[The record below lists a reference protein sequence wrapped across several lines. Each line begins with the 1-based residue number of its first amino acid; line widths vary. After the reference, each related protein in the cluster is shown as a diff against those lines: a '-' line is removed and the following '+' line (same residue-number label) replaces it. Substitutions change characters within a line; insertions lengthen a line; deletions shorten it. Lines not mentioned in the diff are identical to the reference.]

1 MAFVL
6 DYFKS
11 QKEYIKLYGE
21 HTVLIIQKGIFY
33 EIYEYD
39 SSYCLNATEKEK
51 IGYAVDISYILNTDL
66 TQCDKNK
73 PYTKENPHMTGFP
86 LISYEKNKIKLLANN
101 YSIVRIDQAKTSG
114 SAVER
119 FVAEICSP
127 TLDID
132 VAANNEKMS
141 NIVSL
146 YIENNTAI
154 GKPGGKT
161 GNEYEIN
168 FDLFLLTVGVAVVDI
183 LTGKNTVSE
192 FYSKEGDEI
201 FAIQELF
208 RFILNNYPN
217 ELIININDIP
227 KEYEDKY
234 VKYLEKN
241 LQLARFSRVSIII
254 NKIPDDYKKLPY
266 QEQFLNKIFSPPAVT
281 TGGSKSKMSAAGK
294 KIHVNNLNNKK
305 SPNIKIDKS
314 PLIQTTKNSIIS
326 DLNLENIVYGRIA
339 YLILLQFCYNYNQDI
354 ITKIDKPNTKWL
366 DENKYCILTHNA
378 ILQLDLINYDKKRN
392 DKISSLMSIVN
403 KTVTKMGSKMLL
415 NLFQSPLYNASEI
428 EEYYNL
434 VDAVSKEYQK
444 ELIWMTLDKKLK
456 EFGDIE
462 LLQRKLTIGN
472 ISPKELALL
481 YMNYLKFLDL
491 YIYISKLNNKHI
503 NKLLDIDSTQFNNFI
518 SIYNDF
524 IDFEAL
530 ECCNLSDVFYNGD
543 DRSGGTVGTVEFTK
557 NPFPTSMLDESK
569 LLVEKE
575 EMLNN
580 IVDHLN
586 EFLNK
591 TRGNK
596 IVFKNEK
603 STRGAKKK
611 ESSVIALTT
620 TKAKSKLLLNSD
632 YDVDLCGELRTT
644 SLSSTDDIITSDVIE
659 ELTNE
664 IEEIKVEM
672 KKQLYIIFK
681 NVIDD
686 VKNKYNFHK
695 PIVKLVSKI
704 DVIHCYAKIA
714 YQNNYYRPI
723 IHTYKKDDKNK
734 SFLIMKNLRHPI
746 IEKLI
751 DNKYITNDVSIGYT
765 SNGGGGTDRNIDTI
779 MNGVDGILLYG
790 VNQTGKSSL
799 AKSIALNIIMAQ
811 AGCFTACNLEYK
823 PYSKII
829 TRLSGNDNIFADQSS
844 FAVEMTELRTIL
856 RQSDEN
862 TLIIGD
868 ELARGT
874 ESDSATAITVSTIL
888 SLLKNKSSFIFAT
901 HMHHLTNMKQI
912 KELNNL
918 RICHLSV
925 LYDDTRVDKYEQKL
939 IYDRKLKEGAGSSI
953 YGIMVA
959 RSLNLPIDFLNKAQ
973 EVLQDMD
980 NRKDLLN
987 INKSRYNSKL
997 YIDCCVI
1004 CGSNKQ
1010 LHTHHI
1016 IEQKNADE
1024 KGYIDNMDKNKKDNL
1039 IILCEECHIRIHKQ

>member
-11 QKEYIKLYGE
+11 QKDYIKQYGDK
-21 HTVLIIQKGIFY
+21 TVLIIQKGIFY

-39 SSYCLNATEKEK
+39 SSYCLTAKENEK
-51 IGYAVDISYILNTDL
+51 IGYAVDISYILNTEL

-101 YSIVRIDQAKTSG
+101 YSIVRIDQQKSGTSLG
-114 SAVER
+114 GATGGVER
-119 FVAEICSP
+119 FVGEICSP
-127 TLDID
+127 TLDMD
-132 VAANNEKMS
+132 VAANNDKTS

-146 YIENNTAI
+146 YIENNTTLSK
-154 GKPGGKT
+154 KPGPRT
-161 GNEYEIN
+161 GSPVSAVN

-183 LTGKNTVSE
+183 LTGKNIISE
-192 FYSKEGDEI
+192 FYSKENDEI

-227 KEYEDKY
+227 TEYEDKY
-234 VKYLEKN
+234 IKYLEKN
-241 LQLARFSRVSIII
+241 LQLARFSRVSIFI
-254 NKIPDDYKKLPY
+254 NKIPADYKKLPY
-266 QEQFLNKIFSPPAVT
+266 QEQFLNKIFNPKKESKIKISRVT
-281 TGGSKSKMSAAGK
+281 P
-294 KIHVNNLNNKK
+294 VK
-305 SPNIKIDKS
+305 SPSTPLKNLVSPNSQSMHISQSMQS
-314 PLIQTTKNSIIS
+314 PLLKEAKATIIEE
-326 DLNLENIVYGRIA
+326 LNLENIVYGKVA
-339 YLILLQFCYNYNQDI
+339 YIILLQFCYNYDANI
-354 ITKIDKPNTKWL
+354 VLKIDKPNTKWL

-378 ILQLDLINYDKKRN
+378 ILQLDLINYEKKRN

-403 KTVTKMGSKMLL
+403 KTVTKMGNKMLL
-415 NLFQSPLYNASEI
+415 NLFNNPLYNSKEI

-434 VDAVSKEYQK
+434 VDAVSKEYK
-444 ELIWMTLDKKLK
+444 GEVIWVKLDKTLK

-462 LLQRKLTIGN
+462 LFQRKLTIGN

-481 YMNYLKFLDL
+481 YMNYLKFLNL
-491 YIYISKLNNKHI
+491 YIYISKINNKFL
-503 NKLLDIDSTQFNNFI
+503 NKLLTVDSNQFNKFI

-530 ECCNLSDVFYNGD
+530 ECCTLSPSND
-543 DRSGGTVGTVEFTK
+543 GGATSSVLEFTK
-557 NPFPTSMLDESK
+557 NPFPSSMIEEAN
-569 LLVEKE
+569 LLEEKE
-575 EMLNN
+575 TILNE
-580 IVDHLN
+580 IVEHLN
-586 EFLNK
+586 EFLHK

-611 ESSVIALTT
+611 ETSVIALTT
-620 TKAKSKLLLNSD
+620 TKAKSKILINAD
-632 YDVDLCGELRTT
+632 YNIDLCGELKIV
-644 SLSSTDDIITSDVIE
+644 SLSSTDDIITSDIIE
-659 ELTNE
+659 ELTMS
-664 IEEIKVEM
+664 IEEIKIEM
-672 KKQLYIIFK
+672 RKKLFEIF
-681 NVIDD
+681 
-686 VKNKYNFHK
+686 NKTINDIKTIYTFHK
-695 PIVKLVSKI
+695 SIVQFISKI

-714 YQNNYYRPI
+714 YQNNYYRPRI
-723 IHTYKKDDKNK
+723 VPTGGDK
-734 SFLIMKNLRHPI
+734 SFLKMKNLRHPI

-751 DNKYITNDVSIGYT
+751 DNKYIANDISLGNTI
-765 SNGGGGTDRNIDTI
+765 SNGEDPVGPA
-779 MNGVDGILLYG
+779 GVLLYG

-811 AGCFTACNLEYK
+811 AGCYTACELEYR

-856 RQSDEN
+856 RQSDKN
-862 TLIIGD
+862 TLVIGD

-888 SLLKNKSSFIFAT
+888 SLIKNESSFIFAT

-925 LYDDTRVDKYEQKL
+925 LYDDTKTDKYEEKL

-959 RSLNLPIDFLNKAQ
+959 KSLNLPNDFIAKAQ

-980 NRKDLLN
+980 NRKDLLS
-987 INKSRYNSKL
+987 INKSKYNSKL

-1016 IEQKNADE
+1016 IEQKKADD
-1024 KGYIDNMDKNKKDNL
+1024 KGYIDNMNKNVKNNL
-1039 IILCEECHIRIHKQ
+1039 IILCEECHKNIHKN

>member
-1 MAFVL
+1 MTFVL

-21 HTVLIIQKGIFY
+21 NTVLIIQKGIFY

-39 SSYCLNATEKEK
+39 SSYCLTAPEKEK

-114 SAVER
+114 STVER

-154 GKPGGKT
+154 SKSGGKT
-161 GNEYEIN
+161 ASLTDVN

-227 KEYEDKY
+227 KEYEYKY
-234 VKYLEKN
+234 IKYLEKN

-254 NKIPDDYKKLPY
+254 NKIPDDYKKLAY
-266 QEQFLNKIFSPPAVT
+266 QEQFLNKIFSPDT
-281 TGGSKSKMSAAGK
+281 TGNKPAAGK
-294 KIHVNNLNNKK
+294 KKIQVNNPKN
-305 SPNIKIDKS
+305 PNIQINKS

-434 VDAVSKEYQK
+434 VDAVSKEYQR

-462 LLQRKLTIGN
+462 LLQRKLTIDN

-503 NKLLDIDSTQFNNFI
+503 NKLLDIDSNQFNNFI

-530 ECCNLSDVFYNGD
+530 ECCTLSDTVYNGD

-557 NPFPTSMLDESK
+557 NPFPTSMLEESS
-569 LLVEKE
+569 LLMQKQ

-644 SLSSTDDIITSDVIE
+644 SLSSTDDIITSDIIE

-664 IEEIKVEM
+664 IEEIKIEM
-672 KKQLYIIFK
+672 KKELYIIFK
-681 NVIDD
+681 NIIDD
-686 VKNKYNFHK
+686 IKNKYNFHK
-695 PIVKLVSKI
+695 PIVKLISKI
-704 DVIHCYAKIA
+704 DVIHCYAKIS

-723 IHTYKKDDKNK
+723 IDNNINNIHNKNK

-751 DNKYITNDVSIGYT
+751 DNKYITNDVSIGYHDSGET
-765 SNGGGGTDRNIDTI
+765 DRDNGG
-779 MNGVDGILLYG
+779 VEGILLYG

-811 AGCFTACNLEYK
+811 AGCFTACNLKYK
-823 PYSKII
+823 PYAKII

-862 TLIIGD
+862 TLVIGD

-912 KELNNL
+912 KEPNNL

-925 LYDDTRVDKYEQKL
+925 LYDDTKTDKYEQKL

-973 EVLQDMD
+973 EVLQDMN
-980 NRKDLLN
+980 NRKEILN

-1039 IILCEECHIRIHKQ
+1039 IILCEECHINIHK